1 MENRTDRVIPIANL
15 REFFRDS
22 VDNALANQRIEAAD
36 QTAYYIVNLLT
47 IFARSEQLYERTSEG
62 TRLKPLAL
70 MLAEAL
76 ESDSGTERSMALQR
90 LGDVSLFIAGC
101 FADSL
106 ARKPVDIDYYIS
118 MGGGAYGTLS
128 SMVRG
133 TVRGR
138 TFGSVFSELASKF
151 QAFVDVLAEVSEM
164 ARVSSDRDILRLYEI
179 WIRTGSRR
187 AAALLRKLGIEP
199 ASGAVSH
206 HTH

>member
-22 VDNALANQRIEAAD
+22 VDNALANQKIEAAD